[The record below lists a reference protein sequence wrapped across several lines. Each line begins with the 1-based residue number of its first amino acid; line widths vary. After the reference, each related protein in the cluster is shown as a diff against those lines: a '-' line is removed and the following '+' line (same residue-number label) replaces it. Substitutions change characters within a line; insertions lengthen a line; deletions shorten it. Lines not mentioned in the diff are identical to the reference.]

1 MCNIELHSAMKLKNN
16 PITILVLLLSTVVIF
31 SSASYA
37 FAAAGTT
44 GDATLQGCLNDIDG
58 SCDTLAE
65 WKSQNIS
72 IDALFFEE
80 QSIPMRFD
88 VTNLDAADYH
98 TIVFEYDT
106 AITSG
111 GTTKHPFDFITS
123 YNFTDSPN
131 VCVGPDFVGGCVGSS
146 FSIPDP
152 TENTTY
158 QTLNGFSQPET
169 AISSLTSDQKQFWM
183 FAPTGETVNVT
194 NVEYVSEGLPGNN
207 GGQTETT
214 SVKVTFETSSSHVVG
229 AFGAHLGSPNVWLH
243 GAGEITGKNFII
255 NCVSVNGNKCTDHV
269 NFDAGIIVPIPDI
282 SISDVTKSEGNSGTT
297 DFTFTLTRSGDLS
310 LPSYVDYFTSDGTAT
325 TSDSDYNYING
336 TATFNV
342 DSDTTTVTVT
352 VNGDVVTENDETFFV
367 YLTNPV
373 HGTLV
378 DEQGQGT
385 ITNDD
390 FASLSIN
397 DVTQSEGNSGTT
409 DFTFTVTLSAA
420 SALPVSVDFATADGT
435 ATTADSDYVAN
446 SGTLNFTG
454 TAGETQMI
462 IVKVN
467 GDTILE
473 NHDIFYV
480 NLSNPVNIDISK
492 SQGIGTILDDDGAVS
507 IDDVSNREGNFGT
520 TEFVFTLTRNGDI
533 SEEASVDF
541 ATADGTATIADNDY
555 ITNSGTATFAANSN
569 TTTITVI
576 VIGDTNREDH
586 ETFTVNLSNPINTTI
601 SDNQG
606 LGTIE
611 DDEKN
616 GDNQWDTRPTFGVS
630 HEERSTQVVDNGFA
644 FNGQSFSITDN
655 HHTPF
660 AQQSI
665 EIGALNSFN
674 AKVYA
679 SKGLK
684 VQEFLF
690 GVPQTGLGHLA
701 EMRVEVWYDL
711 SGNIDEIKVLQ
722 DTEVIDRSS
731 LSVTHHKEKCQ
742 EQDDED
748 KCDVTSMSAVFLEP
762 LKDKVMAIKAI
773 DFKHRDQT
781 TYLNEGFDISGDS
794 LNPMATEMIPS
805 PVKGEGLIKVTQN
818 EKYSDYWTTED
829 GRIFEKNSFGSFKQ
843 INYQFKRFQDSGEA
857 NTRLHSG
864 FEGKI
869 QSEAQRAVTIFDAST
884 LKSDLPESFSYDI
897 SIGDRITDE
906 VIQEMII
913 QEHIAQKKMQ
923 ELYEQQTRWN

>member
-1 MCNIELHSAMKLKNN
+1 
-16 PITILVLLLSTVVIF
+16 
-31 SSASYA
+31 
-37 FAAAGTT
+37 
-44 GDATLQGCLNDIDG
+44 
-58 SCDTLAE
+58 
-65 WKSQNIS
+65 
-72 IDALFFEE
+72 
-80 QSIPMRFD
+80 
-88 VTNLDAADYH
+88 
-98 TIVFEYDT
+98 
-106 AITSG
+106 
-111 GTTKHPFDFITS
+111 
-123 YNFTDSPN
+123 
-131 VCVGPDFVGGCVGSS
+131 
-146 FSIPDP
+146 
-152 TENTTY
+152 
-158 QTLNGFSQPET
+158 
-169 AISSLTSDQKQFWM
+169 
-183 FAPTGETVNVT
+183 
-194 NVEYVSEGLPGNN
+194 
-207 GGQTETT
+207 
-214 SVKVTFETSSSHVVG
+214 
-229 AFGAHLGSPNVWLH
+229 
-243 GAGEITGKNFII
+243 
-255 NCVSVNGNKCTDHV
+255 
-269 NFDAGIIVPIPDI
+269 
-282 SISDVTKSEGNSGTT
+282 
-297 DFTFTLTRSGDLS
+297 
-310 LPSYVDYFTSDGTAT
+310 
-325 TSDSDYNYING
+325 
-336 TATFNV
+336 
-342 DSDTTTVTVT
+342 
-352 VNGDVVTENDETFFV
+352 
-367 YLTNPV
+367 
-373 HGTLV
+373 
-378 DEQGQGT
+378 
-385 ITNDD
+385 
-390 FASLSIN
+390 
-397 DVTQSEGNSGTT
+397 
-409 DFTFTVTLSAA
+409 
-420 SALPVSVDFATADGT
+420 
-435 ATTADSDYVAN
+435 
-446 SGTLNFTG
+446 
-454 TAGETQMI
+454 MI

-555 ITNSGTATFAANSN
+555 ITNSGTATFAANST